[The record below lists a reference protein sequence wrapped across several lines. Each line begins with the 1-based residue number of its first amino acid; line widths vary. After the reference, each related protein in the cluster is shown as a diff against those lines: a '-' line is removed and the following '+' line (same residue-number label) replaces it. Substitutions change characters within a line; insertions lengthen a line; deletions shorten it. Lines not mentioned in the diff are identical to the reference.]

1 MILELNAQTLVEET
15 RREDERLTMNTEFT
29 MRWWF
34 TMIQLAAS
42 VRGSM
47 LGRRTT
53 AKLGRRARLSTAS
66 RRVISILNLVAFHSN
81 V

>member
-15 RREDERLTMNTEFT
+15 RSEDERLTMNTEFT

-47 LGRRTT
+47 LG
-53 AKLGRRARLSTAS
+53 
-66 RRVISILNLVAFHSN
+66 
-81 V
+81 